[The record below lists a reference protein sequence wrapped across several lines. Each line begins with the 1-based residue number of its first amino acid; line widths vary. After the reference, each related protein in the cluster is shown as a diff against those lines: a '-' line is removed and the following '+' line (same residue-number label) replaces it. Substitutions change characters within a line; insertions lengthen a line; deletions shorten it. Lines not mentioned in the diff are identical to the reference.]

1 MFLILNL
8 FLLFILMFVNKKEVW
23 KVIINVIWIVKLST
37 IINYKLIL
45 IIILIFKLERRGA
58 KNNDQKNS
66 VKDYRTAVV
75 R

>member
-45 IIILIFKLERRGA
+45 IIILIFKPERRGA